1 MTLPPSREWTLPG
14 RGGVELFVRAW
25 LPEAQPRD
33 TVVIAHGYA
42 EHSGRYGNVVD
53 KLVPHGFA
61 IYAIDHRGHG
71 RSGGARGGIDRM
83 DWVVE
88 DLHGLVAKAR
98 AEQGGRKVKLLG
110 HSMGGAVAFG
120 YALRYPDD
128 LSGLVLSGP
137 AIGGIVSGVQRL
149 ILRILSALAP
159 KVGTI
164 ELPAEY
170 ICRDPAVVAA
180 YTSDPLVSLGKVPAR
195 TVGEMTAAARRYR
208 GRASAMRVPVLVQHG
223 GHDLLITPDNNR
235 EIYAAIGAPDT
246 PVTIYP
252 DFYHE
257 IYNEPER
264 DRVLDDLVAWLE
276 AHPVG

>member
-1 MTLPPSREWTLPG
+1 MTLPPTREWTLPG
-14 RGGVELFVRAW
+14 RGGIELFARAW
-25 LPEAQPRD
+25 LPAGEPRD

-53 KLVPHGFA
+53 KLVPRGFA

-71 RSGGARGGIDRM
+71 KSGGARGGIDRM
-83 DWVVE
+83 EWVIE
-88 DLHGLVAKAR
+88 DLHGLVAEAR

-110 HSMGGAVAFG
+110 HSMGGAVAYG
-120 YALRYPDD
+120 YALHFPDN
-128 LSGLVLSGP
+128 LSGLILSGP
-137 AIGGIVSGVQRL
+137 AIGGMVPGAQRM
-149 ILRILSALAP
+149 ILRILSALVPRA
-159 KVGTI
+159 GTI

-180 YTSDPLVSLGKVPAR
+180 YTSDPLVTVGKVPAR
-195 TVGEMTAAARRYR
+195 TIGEMTAAAGRYR
-208 GRASAMRVPVLVQHG
+208 GQAPAMRVPVLIQHG
-223 GHDLLITPDNNR
+223 GQDLLITPDGNR
-235 EIYAAIGAPDT
+235 EIYAAIGAPDKT
-246 PVTIYP
+246 VTIYP
-252 DFYHE
+252 GLYHE